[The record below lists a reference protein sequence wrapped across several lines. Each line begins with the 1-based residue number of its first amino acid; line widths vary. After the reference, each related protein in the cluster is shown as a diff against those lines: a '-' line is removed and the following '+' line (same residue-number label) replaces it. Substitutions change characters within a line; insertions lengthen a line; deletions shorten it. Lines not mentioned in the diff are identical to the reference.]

1 MKTEPTYKEKEGR
14 HQDYQVIRPNEVR
27 QEPDATNERNQDR
40 LVFLNERRK
49 QKIDETIDTPDK
61 YLSRFHYD
69 TKNLDKYLDLCPH
82 CRKPTLST
90 YHSVVID
97 SALNYLE
104 GKKDRRNRKG
114 ATLGLCVGVFAGVL
128 FISAG
133 LYVLLSHVFSGLR
146 I

>member
-1 MKTEPTYKEKEGR
+1 MKTEPNYKEKEGR
-14 HQDYQVIRPNEVR
+14 DQDYQVIRANEVS
-27 QEPDATNERNQDR
+27 QEPSATNERNQDT

-49 QKIDETIDTPDK
+49 KRIDETIDTPDK

-69 TKNLDKYLDLCPH
+69 TKNLDKYIDLCPH

-90 YHSVVID
+90 YHSIVID

-104 GKKDRRNRKG
+104 GKRDLRNRK
-114 ATLGLCVGVFAGVL
+114 ATLRLCAGVTAGVL

-133 LYVLLSHVFSGLR
+133 LYVLLSHVFSGMR